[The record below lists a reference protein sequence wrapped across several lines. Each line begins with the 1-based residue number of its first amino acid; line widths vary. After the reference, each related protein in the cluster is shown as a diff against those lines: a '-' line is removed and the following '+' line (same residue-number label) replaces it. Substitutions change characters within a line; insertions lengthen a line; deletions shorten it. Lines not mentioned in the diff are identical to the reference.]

1 MIEKG
6 MKLLKNTLEKRNVDI
21 YWKNYARLER
31 MLSNWDVKKSKA
43 LSLLELRE
51 FGNFALSFTG
61 GLIPEI

>member
-43 LSLLELRE
+43 FLLELRD